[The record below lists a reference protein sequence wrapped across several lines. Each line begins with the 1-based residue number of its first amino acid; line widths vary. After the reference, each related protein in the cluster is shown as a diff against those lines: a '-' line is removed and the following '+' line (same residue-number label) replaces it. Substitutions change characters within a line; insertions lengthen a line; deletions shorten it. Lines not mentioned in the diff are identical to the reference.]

1 MYHSITIG
9 DKNTWEDWHLI
20 PSSRPLVAPPE
31 VKTSYVEIPGGNG
44 SIDLTETLSGRP
56 TFQNRSGSWEFV
68 CDNDF
73 LPWHILYSEI
83 MNYLHGRKFRCYLED
98 DPEYYYEGRFSVSQ
112 WSSAQKYSV
121 IVINYN
127 VAPYKKDIH
136 ASGDEWLWDTFNF
149 ETGIIRYYKNL
160 PVSGTLTVDVIG
172 SAMETVPTIIVNG
185 EVTSVRFKSFDYELT
200 TGINVISEIVLESGE
215 NSLTFTGNGSI
226 SVLFEG
232 GSL

>member
-9 DKNTWEDWHLI
+9 EKNTWEDWHLI
-20 PSSRPLVAPPE
+20 PSSRPLVAPPA

-73 LPWHILYSEI
+73 LPWHVLYSEI

-98 DPEYYYEGRFSVSQ
+98 DPEYYYEGRFSVNQ

-127 VAPYKKDIH
+127 VAPFKKDIH
-136 ASGDEWLWDTFNF
+136 DSDDEWEWDPFNF

-160 PVSGTLTVDVIG
+160 PVSGTLSVDVIG
-172 SAMETVPTIIVNG
+172 SPEPVVPSIIVNG
-185 EVTSVRFKSFDYELT
+185 SITSVEFNHVTYELVS
-200 TGINVISEIVLESGE
+200 GINVILSIVLTEGLNE
-215 NSLTFTGNGSI
+215 MIFTGTGTVTI
-226 SVLFEG
+226 LYEG